1 MSHVPDGPDGPFP
14 LTDPG
19 VDASPAAAMCG
30 CCEGPVHLPGT
41 ENRPGL
47 PELRYRIATHSGFL
61 QRMLARL
68 PTLTIP
74 SGTHEGIRPL
84 TALTTRAR
92 DDAAIAL
99 LDAWAVVGDVLTF
112 YQERIANEGFLRP
125 ATERRSV
132 LELARTIGYELSP
145 GVAATTWLAFEVET
159 PVGAASQAVPP
170 EQRSLQQGMGSQGP
184 ARAVVP
190 AGTRVQS
197 IPGPGE
203 RPQSFETSEALEA
216 RPEWNALRPRLTR
229 PQPLDPTSRTVWVEG
244 TVHDLAPGGWVVFLA
259 PGAPDGA
266 SGGASGG
273 AAGDLTPVPRQV
285 VAVTPEEGEGRTRL
299 ELAAEGSPAAYA
311 PPAATG
317 LTYQTATLA
326 PWPLTGV
333 SADALVMQGNWKQND
348 LSIFMQMQG
357 WDPRHLK
364 AFSGAR
370 RRASSPSPPPSFEL
384 DAPEPGL
391 HAFTLRVAPFG
402 HNAPRYLSLPQEQ
415 RGSGKL
421 YPRDWDASP
430 PSFAEDSRGDAHRT
444 SEAMGHPHFLLEREV
459 SRVLPAGWVLLESG
473 SSRRVLRVAAVREA
487 SVADFALSGRAT
499 GVVVQKADGSE
510 VTPEALASFGMRTTA
525 VRAGSRPLALAPLPI
540 EEPLGKDTHEAA
552 QLTVDGLV
560 LALEPGRA
568 LALTGERADL
578 PGVMASEVAILE
590 EAIHAEGFTTLLFRD
605 ALRHTYL
612 RRTVTVNAN
621 VVEATHGET
630 VTELLGSGDGSV
642 PHQRFTLKKPPLT
655 HVPAADPSGVRST
668 LELRVN
674 DLLWEGV
681 PSLHGRSAEAHVYT
695 LRLDD
700 EGQPHILFG
709 DGRQGARLPTGSDNV
724 VARYR
729 TGVGLEGEV
738 EAGALTV
745 LQGRPLGVRGVI
757 NPVPATGG
765 ADPDSRDE
773 AREVAPLT
781 VRTMGRIVSLRD
793 HADFAR
799 GFAGVGKAEARALW
813 NGRGRIVG
821 VTVGSAAGEPIPE
834 ESALFRELEAAM
846 ARVRAGFEPFRLASF
861 QPLYFQVDA
870 AVKVAPAHDPDRV
883 LPQAEDALLKR
894 FSYTSRDF
902 GAPVSASEV
911 MAVLQ
916 GVEGVGAVRLDT
928 LRLVTDSGAPL
939 TSGTPAP
946 VLTARPAEW
955 DGEGVSRAQLLLA
968 HPAAIELR
976 EMTP

>member
-1 MSHVPDGPDGPFP
+1 MDGSSAG
-14 LTDPG
+14 
-19 VDASPAAAMCG
+19 AMCG

-47 PELRYRIATHSGFL
+47 PALRYRVSTHSGFL

-68 PTLTIP
+68 PTLAIA

-84 TALTTRAR
+84 KALTTRAR
-92 DDAAIAL
+92 DDAAMAL

-145 GVAATTWLAFEVET
+145 GVAAGTWLAFEVET
-159 PVGAASQAVPP
+159 PVGAPGQTLPP
-170 EQRSLQQGMGSQGP
+170 DQRALQQGVGSQGP

-259 PGAPDGA
+259 PGASEGTP
-266 SGGASGG
+266 G
-273 AAGDLTPVPRQV
+273 AAGEAGTGLTPVPRQV
-285 VAVTPEEGEGRTRL
+285 VSVTPEEGQGRTRL
-299 ELAAEGSPAAYA
+299 ELAGEGSPATYA

-317 LTYQTATLA
+317 LTYQAATLA
-326 PWPLTGV
+326 HSPLTGV
-333 SADALVMQGNWKQND
+333 SAEALVMKGNWKQKD
-348 LSIFMQMQG
+348 LSVFMQMQG
-357 WDPRHLK
+357 WDPRSLK

-370 RRASSPSPPPSFEL
+370 RRAPSPVPPPSFQL
-384 DAPEPGL
+384 DAPAPGL

-402 HNAPRYLSLPQEQ
+402 HNAPRYLSLPEEQ

-421 YPRDWDASP
+421 YPRDWDTSP
-430 PSFAEDSRGDAHRT
+430 PSIAEDSRGNAHRT

-459 SRVLPAGWVLLESG
+459 SGVLPAGWILLESG
-473 SSRRVLRVAAVREA
+473 SNRRVLRVAAVREA

-499 GVVVQKADGSE
+499 GVVVQEADGSE
-510 VTPEALASFGMRTTA
+510 VTPAALASFGMRTTA
-525 VRAGSRPLALAPLPI
+525 VRTGSRPLALAPLPI
-540 EEPLGKDTHEAA
+540 EEPLGRDTDEAA
-552 QLTVDGLV
+552 QLTLDGLV
-560 LALEPGRA
+560 LELEPGRA

-578 PGVMASEVAILE
+578 PGVLASEVAILD

-605 ALRHTYL
+605 ALRHAYL

-621 VVEATHGET
+621 VVEATHGES

-681 PSLHGRSAEAHVYT
+681 PSLHGQPAQAHVYT
-695 LRLDD
+695 LRVDD
-700 EGQPHILFG
+700 EGQAHILFG

-745 LQGRPLGVRGVI
+745 LQGRPLGVRGVL
-757 NPVPATGG
+757 NPVPASGG

-813 NGRGRIVG
+813 NGRGRVVG

-870 AVKVAPAHDPDRV
+870 AVKVAPTHDPDRV
-883 LPQAEDALLKR
+883 LPRAEGALLER
-894 FSYTSRDF
+894 FSFTNRDF

-916 GVEGVGAVRLDT
+916 GVEGVRAVRLDT
-928 LRLVTDSGAPL
+928 LRLVTEPGAPGAL
-939 TSGTPAP
+939 GDPAT

-955 DGEGVSRAQLLLA
+955 DGEGVTRAQLLLA